1 MIDSRF
7 LASRA
12 AQAASAKQGES
23 IVVLDVR
30 DLITITDYFVVVSGT
45 SDRQVKTLAEDVERS
60 LKEDGVKPVRVE
72 GEPESGWLL
81 LDYVDF
87 VVHVFREAE
96 RDFYRLENLWADAPR
111 VEWEESAEASRGR
124 R

>member
-1 MIDSRF
+1 VIDSRF

-30 DLITITDYFVVVSGT
+30 DLITITDYFVVVSGN

-60 LKEDGVKPVRVE
+60 MKEEGVKPVRVE
-72 GEPESGWLL
+72 GEPGSGWLL

-111 VEWEESAEASRGR
+111 VEWEESAEPSRGR